1 MELIVKGPIFSDLLS
16 LDEAYFR
23 FMQGIREEIAQACMD
38 STSEYCFHFIKDGA
52 FDAEEQTRYV
62 WESVKEGKDA
72 SEEGGFAY
80 PGRVSVASMDT
91 LATFNTADM
100 DAGAE
105 IPEIP
110 FSKLGRTSLT
120 GEDFANAELAATL
133 EECDE
138 EDEGSAH
145 PVPYQHGSAHTPGG
159 LPFGR
164 RG

>member
-1 MELIVKGPIFSDLLS
+1 MELIVKDPIFSDLLS

-23 FMQGIREEIAQACMD
+23 FMHGVREEIAEACMA
-38 STSEYCFHFIKDGA
+38 SSSAYCFHFIKDGA
-52 FDAEEQTRYV
+52 FDVEEQTKYV
-62 WESVKEGKDA
+62 WESVKEERDP
-72 SEEGGFAY
+72 SSEGGFAY

-100 DAGAE
+100 DAETE

-120 GEDFANAELAATL
+120 GEEFANALLAARV

-145 PVPYQHGSAHTPGG
+145 PVPYQGSAHTPGG